1 MATLIPQEST
11 YRSLYDEEALIEE
24 ARRQSRRRR
33 RRVGAVS
40 FSAIVVVGLVGIG
53 AYRLVAAPAGA
64 SGSGATPSPVA
75 ACSQV
80 HVTYLGADAFP
91 GAAVSAGVLVKT
103 SVSSATSCFLR
114 GFATMSALFRGGSSA
129 TASPLRVGIFGGAP
143 SKRSGSPLP
152 SLDIS
157 RRPKIVSFTV
167 EWVTGNGNRC
177 PRIDALT
184 FTMPGSHHAQ
194 VVHSFFNGGVGNTT
208 FFGISC
214 GQLSVTPLVAGSTG
228 RLHFGLAPPAI

>member
-1 MATLIPQEST
+1 MATLIPQDPS

-24 ARRQSRRRR
+24 AHGRSRRRR
-33 RRVGAVS
+33 RRVGAISVS
-40 FSAIVVVGLVGIG
+40 AVLVVGLIGIG
-53 AYRLVAAPAGA
+53 AYRLVSAPAGA
-64 SGSGATPSPVA
+64 SGSGATPSPLA

-91 GAAVSAGVLVKT
+91 GAAVSAGVLVKA
-103 SVSSATSCFLR
+103 SVSSVTSCFLR
-114 GFATMSALFRGGSSA
+114 GYATMSALFRGGSSA
-129 TASPLRVGIFGGAP
+129 TASPVRSGIFGGAP
-143 SKRSGSPLP
+143 SKRTGAPLP
-152 SLDIS
+152 SLDLS
-157 RRPKIVSFTV
+157 HHPTIVSFTV

-177 PRIDALT
+177 PRIDALR

-194 VVHSFFNGGVGNTT
+194 VVHSFFNGGADNTR

-214 GQLSVTPLVAGSTG
+214 GHLSATPLVAGSTG